1 MKTLSAVAVVVA
13 LACGC
18 TPYKRMGIMGGYRD
32 MEVSPGVHQIT
43 VRGNSFTSLDRLTE
57 HFHRRAKEICD
68 AKGYPAYDWRV
79 GADVLRGPS
88 TFTVQ
93 RNALGGGY
101 NVTEN
106 PGWTKGLVDGVVIC
120 TDVAPTA
127 PTAPADA
134 SARLVP
140 GP

>member
-1 MKTLSAVAVVVA
+1 MKSLCAVAVLGA
-13 LACGC
+13 LVSGC
-18 TPYKRMGIMGGYRD
+18 TPYKRMGLMGGYRD

-43 VRGNSFTSLDRLTE
+43 VRGNAFTSIDRLTG

-68 AKGYPAYDWRV
+68 TKGYPAYDWRV

-93 RNALGGGY
+93 RNALTGGY

-106 PGWTKGLVDGVVIC
+106 PGWKKGLVEGLVMC
-120 TDVAPTA
+120 TEAPPAAATA
-127 PTAPADA
+127 PVDA
-134 SARLVP
+134 SARLAPVP
-140 GP
+140 